1 MQDLIKNIPSL
12 DWDLSLKLAVGNHTL
27 AKKLFNMMISSLPK
41 EQILINNA
49 LNNNQLTQLKEMIH
63 KLHGACC
70 YTGLP
75 KLKHIAKNLETEM
88 YVTNNNKELIINYAN
103 LLNQE
108 IQFLINTYLD

>member
-12 DWDLSLKLAVGNHTL
+12 DWDLSLKLAVGNHKL

-41 EQILINNA
+41 EQMLINNA

-75 KLKHIAKNLETEM
+75 KLKHIAKNLETEI